1 MNPRKEFVKLST
13 GDIIPVSQLHGVVIT
28 KKWLWLKMQWSF
40 RVTITMDAA
49 TYSVGF
55 SSRKAA
61 EDFSD
66 EVFLALTAP

>member
-49 TYSVGF
+49 TYSIGF
-55 SSRKAA
+55 FSRKGA